1 MTCCVFERGMM
12 AGGAAGAEEKDKG
25 VGTDILVEA
34 GATREDEVAVAGI
47 LSLMPA
53 AVAAEESIREAEEAG
68 EVG

>member
-12 AGGAAGAEEKDKG
+12 AGGAAGAAKIDKG
-25 VGTDILVEA
+25 AGTDILAEA
-34 GATREDEVAVAGI
+34 GATREDEVAVAGT

-53 AVAAEESIREAEEAG
+53 AVAAEESIREAG

>member
-1 MTCCVFERGMM
+1 M
-12 AGGAAGAEEKDKG
+12 AGGAVGAEEKDKG

-34 GATREDEVAVAGI
+34 GATREDEVAVASI

-53 AVAAEESIREAEEAG
+53 AIAAEESIKEAKEAG